1 VFDECG
7 VLRGEEVSMKLGAV
21 KSIWKDNNG
30 KVSGDFLHARIEHD
44 VKKPIKRWGACSG
57 ERGKGDKTL

>member
-1 VFDECG
+1 
-7 VLRGEEVSMKLGAV
+7 MKLGAV